1 MESKTKKPS
10 IKSSKTRNEEPI
22 IPDHG
27 TRSSYADK
35 ILKWIDETFEVIIYP
50 SGFEDCIV
58 GVGERFGG
66 PPVAVLDV
74 EKMFK
79 KMEKDGMT
87 REEAIEYFEFNIL
100 GAHVGEENPVYLHIP
115 EFKIEG
121 KIEGRKGAKTE

>member
-10 IKSSKTRNEEPI
+10 IKSSKTQNDESV

-27 TRSSYADK
+27 TRSSHADK
-35 ILKWIDETFEVIIYP
+35 VLEWIDETFEVIIYP
-50 SGFEDCIV
+50 SGFVDCSV
-58 GVGERFGG
+58 GGGERFGG

-121 KIEGRKGAKTE
+121 KTKGRKGAQTE

>member
-1 MESKTKKPS
+1 
-10 IKSSKTRNEEPI
+10 
-22 IPDHG
+22 
-27 TRSSYADK
+27 
-35 ILKWIDETFEVIIYP
+35 
-50 SGFEDCIV
+50 V

-100 GAHVGEENPVYLHIP
+100 GAHVGEENPVYLHVP
-115 EFKIEG
+115 EFKSASINVPLALLYSRASTIARVIGCEL
-121 KIEGRKGAKTE
+121 